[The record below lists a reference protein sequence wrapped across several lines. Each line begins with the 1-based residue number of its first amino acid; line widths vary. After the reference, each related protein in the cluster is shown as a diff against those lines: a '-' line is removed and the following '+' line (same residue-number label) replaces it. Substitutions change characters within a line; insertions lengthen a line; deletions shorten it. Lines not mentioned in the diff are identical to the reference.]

1 MLFPVQ
7 VEDRTVG
14 IILLHVLLDVTNNF
28 RMVVSHVDLS
38 TLRPL
43 LHCQTCHTHSCAQLQ
58 HSFVLKEGT
67 VMNDVSR
74 KYDACFPQSKTI
86 HSVRK
91 RLNAA
96 YLKTHLIAMMNDYCL
111 CVDFEFD

>member
-1 MLFPVQ
+1 
-7 VEDRTVG
+7 
-14 IILLHVLLDVTNNF
+14 
-28 RMVVSHVDLS
+28 
-38 TLRPL
+38 
-43 LHCQTCHTHSCAQLQ
+43 
-58 HSFVLKEGT
+58 
-67 VMNDVSR
+67 MNDVSR